1 MRTDEPIVHHRG
13 RSGRN
18 QRLSAMD
25 SLASRSQTGRVNRR
39 EETDVSNRT
48 DTKPILVLGST
59 GKTGRRVLE
68 RLTARGI
75 PTRAGVRSAEQP
87 FDWDDRETWAP
98 VLEGVGAVYV
108 QHYLDALPGAAE
120 IIGSFAELAA
130 SKGVTRFVH
139 LSGRNEPEAERAA
152 QAVRDVGVEV
162 TTLRSTWFSQNFSE
176 SYFLDGL
183 LAGELALPAGST
195 PEPFVD
201 ADDIADVAVAA
212 LTEDGHVGEV
222 YELTG
227 PRLLT
232 FADAVREIAQA
243 AGREIRYVPVST
255 LEFGASLDEA
265 GVPGEWIELLVYLF
279 QEVLDGRNAH
289 LADGVQ
295 RALGREPKD
304 FADYAGVTAAT
315 GVWDPARAR
324 RAA

>member
-1 MRTDEPIVHHRG
+1 MTHE
-13 RSGRN
+13 
-18 QRLSAMD
+18 
-25 SLASRSQTGRVNRR
+25 
-39 EETDVSNRT
+39 
-48 DTKPILVLGST
+48 KPILVLGGT
-59 GKTGRRVLE
+59 GKTGRRVVE
-68 RLTARGI
+68 RLTARGV
-75 PTRAGVRSAEQP
+75 PTRVGARSGEPP
-87 FDWDDRETWAP
+87 FDWDDRDTWAP
-98 VLEGVGAVYV
+98 VLHGVGSVYV

-120 IIGSFAELAA
+120 ILGSFAELAVA
-130 SKGVTRFVH
+130 NGIPRLVH
-139 LSGRNEPEAERAA
+139 LSGRGEAEAELA
-152 QAVRDVGVEV
+152 EQAVREAGAEV

-183 LAGELALPAGST
+183 LAGELALPAGNT

-232 FADAVREIAQA
+232 FADAVGEIARA
-243 AGREIRYVPVST
+243 TSREIRYVP
-255 LEFGASLDEA
+255 ASIEDFAAALDEQA
-265 GVPGEWIELLVYLF
+265 VPGEWIELLVYLF

-295 RALGREPKD
+295 RALGREPRD
-304 FADYAGVTAAT
+304 FADYARDTAAT
-315 GVWDPARAR
+315 GVWNPAPVR